1 MADNRYDF
9 RDPATGSF
17 VRVEW
22 TGTPGADPAG
32 TWRELAGSFRGSN
45 PGYEE
50 IGIAPVAY
58 RDYDAALW
66 EFRHPSGGR
75 MLHTGNL
82 GFVTNGRGYALML
95 RTPEEQWAASQ
106 AVFEQFKQAFQ
117 PT

>member
-1 MADNRYDF
+1 MDGHPR
-9 RDPATGSF
+9 R
-17 VRVEW
+17 R
-22 TGTPGADPAG
+22 PGGHLARAG
-32 TWRELAGSFRGSN
+32 WSFRGSN